1 MLIWLIAII
10 ALLTIGSAIYSVYW
24 AKKRREAMATLAET
38 LQLDYKPGR
47 DGGVA
52 SRFEFLNKLA
62 KGSNRYASNAISGN
76 YRGHSILVF
85 DYHYETQSTNS
96 KNHRKTHHHH
106 FSFFILQ
113 MEHSFPELVI
123 SREGFFSKVAQ
134 WFGCDDIDF
143 ESAEFSKKFVVR
155 CADKKFAY
163 DICNPQMIDYLL
175 DHQDLQV
182 EIDKNCLA
190 LFFNHRL
197 SVDSIHPNL
206 DRLIQIRDFFPKHVF
221 LDR

>member
-1 MLIWLIAII
+1 
-10 ALLTIGSAIYSVYW
+10 
-24 AKKRREAMATLAET
+24 
-38 LQLDYKPGR
+38 
-47 DGGVA
+47 
-52 SRFEFLNKLA
+52 
-62 KGSNRYASNAISGN
+62 
-76 YRGHSILVF
+76 
-85 DYHYETQSTNS
+85 
-96 KNHRKTHHHH
+96 
-106 FSFFILQ
+106 